1 MTIIKN
7 DIIPG
12 KELAPQEI
20 TTLILQE
27 KYCKGNETSQ
37 LDVLQRVAKGL
48 AKDKQQQAEF
58 LATFQAGFIGGGRI
72 MSAGGT
78 DIGATLINCFVQEV
92 NDCISNP
99 DPGSPG
105 IYDALKQAAETM
117 RRGGGVGYDFSRIRP
132 KGALVKGTQSVAS
145 GPLSYMYV
153 FDQSCSTVESAG
165 ARRGAQMGV
174 LRIDHPDIEAFIHAK
189 DGLLVNELPVDEATK
204 KLLQDLMATNY
215 DFADK
220 MRMGFT
226 KLRNF
231 NISVAVTDTFMLAVE
246 ADSDWELIHQ
256 AQPDSS
262 FSTAYQRADG
272 LWVYHKI
279 KARKLWEQIMASTY
293 DHAEPG
299 VLFIDTI
306 NNDNNL
312 SYCEKIESTN
322 PCGEQPLPAYGCC
335 DLGSTILT
343 RFVLDPFTDQ
353 ASFDWK
359 KFAKVVRGAVHILD
373 RVLDVTLWPLPE
385 QQHEAQQKRR
395 IGLGYTGLGDALIM
409 LGLRYDSAAGRAMA
423 AKISEAMCH
432 AAYRASIELAQKFG
446 PFPMFDADQYL
457 ASPRFASR
465 LPDDIK
471 SDIRQYGIRNSHLL
485 SIAPTGTISMAFADN
500 ASNGIEPPFSWTY
513 QRKKR
518 EKDGSEKT
526 IRVVDHAL
534 RVYESMHGQVDDYAQ
549 LPPYFVCALDIAAQ
563 DHMQMCAAV
572 APFIDTAISKTVNVP
587 ADYPFEEFQHLYSS
601 AWKAGLKGIATFRP
615 NSVLGSVLS
624 LESTVES
631 QVQVNITPN
640 DLELNDP
647 DRRIILKEVPQ
658 PALASL
664 RWPGRPKIPQGN
676 PSWTYLVEHHKGD
689 FSVVIGQVETGNM
702 HPFEVWV
709 NGNEQPRVLGAIA
722 KTLSMDMRTGDPQWL
737 KMKLES
743 LAKTGGDDGFELNL
757 GEQIIYAPNLVA
769 GLAKI
774 IQHRLQ
780 ELGVYNIEAP
790 SPMIAALFS
799 KKEPKSGT
807 DGTMSWSVDIKNPS
821 TGDDLLMIVKECRLP
836 NGRLQPYSVWLAGD
850 YPKVMDGL
858 TKLLSMDMRVIDPA
872 WIGMKLRKLLSF
884 SEHRGDFLAKV
895 PGSEKQQSY
904 PSTVAYIATLLLHRF
919 ALLGILNKDGIP
931 VEQMGVLAHPHSA
944 QNRMGETTPNVA
956 DKEGR
961 QRPYVKT
968 NKKCLE
974 CHVYA
979 VIKRDGCDFC
989 TYCSAIGSCG

>member
-1 MTIIKN
+1 MNIN
-7 DIIPG
+7 H
-12 KELAPQEI
+12 LAPQEI
-20 TTLILQE
+20 TSLILQE
-27 KYCKGNETSQ
+27 KYCKGDESTE

-48 AKDKQQQAEF
+48 GKDTQQQAEF
-58 LATFQAGFIGGGRI
+58 LSTFQAGFVGGGRI

-78 DIGATLINCFVQEV
+78 DIAATLINCFVQEV
-92 NDCISNP
+92 NDCISST
-99 DPGSPG
+99 DPTAPG

-132 KGALVKGTQSVAS
+132 KGAIVSGTQSIAS
-145 GPLSYMYV
+145 GPLSYMHV

-165 ARRGAQMGV
+165 SRRGAQMGV
-174 LRIDHPDIEAFIHAK
+174 LRVDHPDIEAFIHAK
-189 DGLLVNELPVDEATK
+189 DGLQIADLTVNDDMKASLQELMVS
-204 KLLQDLMATNY
+204 NGG
-215 DFADK
+215 FADK
-220 MRMGFT
+220 MRQGFT
-226 KLRNF
+226 RLRNF
-231 NISVAVTDTFMLAVE
+231 NISVAVTDAFMAAVE
-246 ADSDWELIHQ
+246 SNGDWELVHQ
-256 AQPDSS
+256 AQPDAT
-262 FSTAYQRADG
+262 FRDAYQRADG
-272 LWVYHKI
+272 HWVYRKI
-279 KARKLWEQIMASTY
+279 KARYLWDQITASTY

-299 VLFIDTI
+299 VLFIDKI
-306 NNDNNL
+306 NRDNNL
-312 SYCEKIESTN
+312 SYCETIESTN

-335 DLGSTILT
+335 DLGSTILP
-343 RFVLDPFTDQ
+343 RFVLNPFTPE

-359 KFAKVVRGAVHILD
+359 KFAQVVHGAVHILD
-373 RVLDVTLWPLPE
+373 RVLDVTLWPIPE

-395 IGLGYTGLGDALIM
+395 IGLGYTGLGDTLVM
-409 LGLRYDSAAGRAMA
+409 LGLRYDSDAGRAMA
-423 AKISEAMCH
+423 AKISETMCH
-432 AAYRASIELAQKFG
+432 EAYRASIGLAQQYG

-457 ASPRFASR
+457 AAPRFASR

-513 QRKKR
+513 NRKKR
-518 EKDGSEKT
+518 EKDGTEKT

-534 RVYESMHGQVDDYAQ
+534 RVYEHLHGQTNDTNR
-549 LPPYFVCALDIAAQ
+549 LPPYFVSAMDISAQ
-563 DHMQMCAAV
+563 DHMQMCAVV

-587 ADYPFEEFQHLYSS
+587 ADYPFHEFQNLYTS

-615 NSVLGSVLS
+615 NYVLGSVLS
-624 LESTVES
+624 LEGPVSSNTM
-631 QVQVNITPN
+631 PN

-647 DRRIILKEVPQ
+647 DRRIILKDVPQ

-664 RWPGRPKIPQGN
+664 RWPDRPKIPNGN

-689 FSVVIGQVETGNM
+689 FSVVIGQVENGNA

-709 NGNEQPRVLGAIA
+709 SGNEQPRVLGAIA
-722 KTLSMDMRTGDPQWL
+722 KTLSMDMRTGDLPWL

-743 LAKTGGDDGFELNL
+743 LAKTGGDDGFELAI
-757 GEQIIYAPNLVA
+757 GDQVIFAPSLVA
-769 GLAKI
+769 GLARI
-774 IQHRLQ
+774 IQHRLKD
-780 ELGVYNIEAP
+780 LGIFDTDAP

-821 TGDDLLMIVKECRLP
+821 TGDDFLMIVKECRLP

-858 TKLLSMDMRVIDPA
+858 SKILSLDMRVIDPA
-872 WIGMKLRKLLSF
+872 WIGVKLRKLLTF

-904 PSTVAYIATLLLHRF
+904 PSTVAYMATLLLHRYE
-919 ALLGILNKDGIP
+919 LLGILNKDGVP
-931 VEQMGVLAHPHSA
+931 VEQMGVFSNPAAKKTESTQGPSVG
-944 QNRMGETTPNVA
+944 QKQT
-956 DKEGR
+956 
-961 QRPYVKT
+961 YVKT
-968 NKKCLE
+968 NKKCPE

-989 TYCSAIGSCG
+989 TNCSAIGSCG

>member
-1 MTIIKN
+1 MNTTN
-7 DIIPG
+7 DAFLSS
-12 KELAPQEI
+12 KHMAPQEI
-20 TTLILQE
+20 TAIILQE
-27 KYCKGNETSQ
+27 KYCKSDEKSQ
-37 LDVLQRVAKGL
+37 LDVLQRVARGL
-48 AKDKQQQAEF
+48 GKDQQQQAEF
-58 LATFQAGFIGGGRI
+58 LETFQTGFVGGGRI

-92 NDCISNP
+92 NDCISST
-99 DPGSPG
+99 DPLAPG

-189 DGLLVNELPVDEATK
+189 DGLQVSELPLDDTMK
-204 KLLQDLMATNY
+204 KSLQDLMINNY
-215 DFADK
+215 SFADK
-220 MRMGFT
+220 MRQGFT

-231 NISVAVTDTFMLAVE
+231 NISVAVTDAFMAAVE
-246 ADSDWELIHQ
+246 ADGDWELIHA
-256 AQPDSS
+256 AQPDAS
-262 FSTAYQRADG
+262 FKHARQREDG
-272 LWVYHKI
+272 LWVYHQI
-279 KARKLWEQIMASTY
+279 KARYLWNQIMASTY

-299 VLFIDTI
+299 VLFIDKI

-335 DLGSTILT
+335 DLGSTILP
-343 RFVLDPFTDQ
+343 RFVNDPFTDK
-353 ASFDWK
+353 ASFEWE

-395 IGLGYTGLGDALIM
+395 IGLGYTGLGDTLIM
-409 LGLRYDSAAGRAMA
+409 LGLRYDSDAGRAMA

-432 AAYRASIELAQKFG
+432 AAYRASIELAQQFG
-446 PFPMFDADQYL
+446 AFPKFDADQYL

-465 LPDDIK
+465 LPDDIQ

-513 QRKKR
+513 NRKKR
-518 EKDGSEKT
+518 EKDGTEKT

-534 RVYESMHGQVDDYAQ
+534 RVYEHLHGQVTDYST
-549 LPPYFVCALDIAAQ
+549 LPDYFVSALDISAQ
-563 DHMQMCAAV
+563 DHMQMCAVV
-572 APFIDTAISKTVNVP
+572 APFVDTAISKTVNVP
-587 ADYPFEEFQHLYSS
+587 ADYPFDQFQNLYTS

-615 NSVLGSVLS
+615 NFVLGSVLS
-624 LESTVES
+624 VEP

-640 DLELNDP
+640 DLQINDP
-647 DRRIILKEVPQ
+647 DRRISLKEVPQ

-664 RWPGRPKIPQGN
+664 RWPGRPRIPSGN

-689 FSVVIGQVETGNM
+689 FSVVIGQVENGNV

-743 LAKTGGDDGFELNL
+743 LAKTSGDDGFELNL
-757 GEQIIYAPNLVA
+757 GDQTIFAPSLVA

-774 IQHRLQ
+774 IQRRLQ
-780 ELGVYNIEAP
+780 DLGVYETTAA
-790 SPMIAALFS
+790 SPMIDALFS

-872 WIGMKLRKLLSF
+872 WIGVKLRKLLTF

-919 ALLGILNKDGIP
+919 KLLGILTDEGLP
-931 VEQMGVLAHPHSA
+931 VEQMGVFDRTHLQEVTAAP
-944 QNRMGETTPNVA
+944 VA
-956 DKEGR
+956 SDKVAK
-961 QRPYVKT
+961 PAYVKT
-968 NKKCLE
+968 NKKCPE
-974 CHVYA
+974 CHTYA

-989 TYCSAIGSCG
+989 TFCSAIGSCG

>member
-1 MTIIKN
+1 MNTTNDAFIKASQ
-7 DIIPG
+7 IS
-12 KELAPQEI
+12 AQEI
-20 TTLILQE
+20 TTIVLQE
-27 KYCKGNETSQ
+27 KYCKGQESTE
-37 LDVLQRVAKGL
+37 LDVQKRVAKGL
-48 AKDKQQQAEF
+48 GRDEAQQAEF
-58 LATFQAGFIGGGRI
+58 LQTLQAGFVGGGRI

-78 DIGATLINCFVQEV
+78 GIAATLINCFVQEV
-92 NDCISNP
+92 NDSISDPNP
-99 DPGSPG
+99 LKPG

-117 RRGGGVGYDFSRIRP
+117 RRGGGVGYDFSKIRP
-132 KGALVKGTQSVAS
+132 KGAYVKGTQSIAS

-165 ARRGAQMGV
+165 SRRGAQMGV
-174 LRIDHPDIEAFIHAK
+174 LRVDHPDIEAFIHAK
-189 DGLLVNELPVDEATK
+189 DGLQVSELPLGDDMKKNLQEA
-204 KLLQDLMATNY
+204 MISNY
-215 DFADK
+215 SFAEK
-220 MRMGFT
+220 MRQGFT

-231 NISVAVTDTFMLAVE
+231 NISVAVTDGFMEAVG
-246 ADSDWELIHQ
+246 ADGDWELVHK
-256 AQPDSS
+256 AQPDAAS
-262 FSTAYQRADG
+262 FADSFQRADG
-272 LWVYHKI
+272 LWVYRTI
-279 KARKLWEQIMASTY
+279 KARDLWNQIMASTY

-299 VLFIDTI
+299 VLFIDKI
-306 NNDNNL
+306 NRDNNL
-312 SYCEKIESTN
+312 SYCEIIETTN
-322 PCGEQPLPAYGCC
+322 PCGEQPLPSYGCC

-343 RFVLDPFTDQ
+343 RFVRNPFTEQ
-353 ASFDWK
+353 ADFDWAQ
-359 KFAKVVRGAVHILD
+359 FAKVVRGAVHILD
-373 RVLDVTLWPLPE
+373 RVLDVTLWPIPE
-385 QQHEAQQKRR
+385 QQNEAQQKRR
-395 IGLGYTGLGDALIM
+395 IGLGYTGLGDTLVM
-409 LGLRYDSAAGRAMA
+409 LGLRYDSDAGRAMA
-423 AKISEAMCH
+423 AKISQAMCH
-432 AAYRASIELAQKFG
+432 EAYRASIDLAKQFG
-446 PFPMFDADQYL
+446 AFPKFDADQYL

-471 SDIRQYGIRNSHLL
+471 ADIRKFGIRNSHLL

-513 QRKKR
+513 NRKKR
-518 EKDGSEKT
+518 EQDGTEKT

-534 RVYESMHGQVDDYAQ
+534 RVYEHLYGPVTDYKK
-549 LPPYFVCALDIAAQ
+549 LPAYFVSALEISAQ
-563 DHMQMCAAV
+563 DHMKMCAAV

-587 ADYPFEEFQHLYSS
+587 ADYPFNDFLDLYTS

-615 NSVLGSVLS
+615 NYVLGSVLS
-624 LESTVES
+624 VEPS
-631 QVQVNITPN
+631 AAVNVAPN
-640 DLELNDP
+640 DLEVNDP
-647 DRRIILKEVPQ
+647 DRRIVLKEVPQ

-664 RWPGRPKIPQGN
+664 RWPGRPKIPNGN

-689 FSVVIGQVETGNM
+689 FSIVIGQVENGSG
-702 HPFEVWV
+702 HPFEIWV

-743 LAKTGGDDGFELNL
+743 LAKTGGDDGFELMI
-757 GEQIIYAPNLVA
+757 GDEMIFAPSLVA

-774 IQHRLQ
+774 IQRRLQ
-780 ELGVYNIEAP
+780 DLGVYETDAP

-821 TGDDLLMIVKECRLP
+821 TGDDFLMIVKECRLP

-872 WIGMKLRKLLSF
+872 WIGVKLRKLLTF

-919 ALLGILNKDGIP
+919 ELLGILNKEGIP
-931 VEQMGVLAHPHSA
+931 VEQMGVLDKPGNDRPAAVVTS
-944 QNRMGETTPNVA
+944 VA
-956 DKEGR
+956 KTS
-961 QRPYVKT
+961 YVKT
-968 NKKCLE
+968 NKKCPE
-974 CHVYA
+974 CNVYA

-989 TYCSAIGSCG
+989 TNCSAIGSCG